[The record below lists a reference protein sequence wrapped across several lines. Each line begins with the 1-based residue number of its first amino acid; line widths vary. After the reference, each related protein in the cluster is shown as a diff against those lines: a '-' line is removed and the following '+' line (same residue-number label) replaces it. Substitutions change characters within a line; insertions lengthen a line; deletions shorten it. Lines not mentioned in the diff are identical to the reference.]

1 MAKKIE
7 SFIPKFTKTT
17 IPGYVASLGWAFGAG
32 MISSVAAF
40 EGTTVID
47 GILNGWRTSIEAK
60 GEGEEKEK
68 AKKAYNLVVD
78 LMSGGIRSLEAM
90 VAGGIGN
97 AVMKRKFF
105 TPDMMLISL
114 IAGYAGALTISK
126 TTATKL

>member
-1 MAKKIE
+1 MAKSIN
-7 SFIPKFTKTT
+7 SFVPKFTKTT

-47 GILNGWRTSIEAK
+47 GVLASWKTKIEAQE
-60 GEGEEKEK
+60 EGDAKEK
-68 AKKAYNLVVD
+68 SKKAYNLVVD
-78 LMSGGIRSLEAM
+78 LMSGGLRSLEAM

-97 AVMKRKFF
+97 VVMKRKFF